1 MNRSIPKL
9 EERAITSDWKRAL
22 AKINVLALAF
32 EFTEKKEIKFHLSQS
47 EIKSLE
53 KYLKLNIKELLLLH
67 GKEALSS
74 HEKSENSQLDPITAP
89 LAPIKEVLQLE
100 SILFFSQVSEKEIN
114 PESVKRIRKIGST
127 LGRKF
132 KGKNKAILII
142 GQKSP
147 YFLESLLISNYS
159 WSAKSDEK
167 SDNPHFFIAEV
178 DKSQLQK
185 SEVIIRY
192 LWSARDLIHTPSNIK
207 SPAWVSSQ
215 VSAKAKKL
223 TSVKIKVKAGSEL
236 KKFGGLLAVG
246 QSSKIHP
253 PRFVEIS
260 YSPRGA
266 KKHVLLLG
274 KGITFDT
281 GGVSL
286 KRPYDAMVGMKSDM
300 AGAATVAMATLAA
313 AELKL
318 PVKVTALLLLAENSL
333 SASAQ
338 RPSDVITHYGGR
350 TVEVINTDAEGRLV
364 LADGLAY
371 ADLHFDPDFIIDLA
385 TLTGAASL
393 GLGKQYGAMYTRNDK
408 WAKQLHEIGELAG
421 DRLWRMPLIDDY
433 QPALASDVADFN
445 HTADKEKF
453 GAGSVTAA
461 LFLEKFAGK
470 RNWMHLDIAGPARS
484 EVDAGEFVKGGTG
497 FGVRT
502 LISWLEKVK

>member
-9 EERAITSDWKRAL
+9 EERAITSNWKTVL

-32 EFTEKKEIKFHLSQS
+32 EFTEKKEIKFQLSSS
-47 EIKSLE
+47 EIKALE
-53 KYLKLNIKELLLLH
+53 KYLNISLKEFLLLH

-74 HEKSENSQLDPITAP
+74 LEKSDNGQSELITVP
-89 LAPIKEVLQLE
+89 LAPVKEAFQLE
-100 SILFFSQVSEKEIN
+100 SILFFSQAGERDVN
-114 PESVKRIRKIGST
+114 PESVKKVRKIGST

-132 KGKNKAILII
+132 KGKNQSILII

-147 YFLESLLISNYS
+147 YFLESLLISNYN
-159 WSAKSDEK
+159 WSEK
-167 SDNPHFFIAEV
+167 SDKKSDTPHFFIAQA
-178 DKSQLQK
+178 DKSQLRK
-185 SEVIIRY
+185 SEIIVRY

-207 SPAWVSSQ
+207 TPAWISSQ
-215 VSAKAKKL
+215 VSTKAKKL
-223 TSVKIKVKAGSEL
+223 PSVKIKVKNGSDL

-266 KKHVLLLG
+266 KKHVVLLG

-300 AGAATVAMATLAA
+300 AGAAVVAMAAFAA

-318 PVKVTALLLLAENSL
+318 PVKITALLMLAENTL
-333 SASAQ
+333 SATAQ

-371 ADLHFDPDFIIDLA
+371 ADKHLDPDFIIDLA

-421 DRLWRMPLIDDY
+421 DRLWHMPLIDDY
-433 QPALASDVADFN
+433 QQALASDIADFN

-461 LFLEKFAGK
+461 LFLEKFAGN

-484 EVDAGEFVKGGTG
+484 EVDAGEYVKGGTG